1 MRCLCSPICRI
12 LAVSAAPYL
21 LNFIS
26 AVGGGGSTIC
36 VASAIPFEALDSAIL
51 NDLMEAYGAYDN
63 EQSTCN
69 TAASV
74 AATSFSFDWPGANS
88 ESNWFTSNVPLEQ
101 GMFQAI
107 MSHNDATGNRS
118 WSIRI
123 GTGGNIY
130 SHFVPGLH
138 GETLPPQGLESP
150 WVDEVFQSVTV
161 NYKLNMNSSL
171 PQYCPRESDSNTQ
184 CKKYFIHQAGAY
196 QRDGTYTT
204 VPFHSPSLAKHC
216 SGNSCIFASWGTSAQ
231 VPTPFTSPIIY
242 INKYTNCNNG
252 IIEHT
257 QMIHK

>member
-1 MRCLCSPICRI
+1 MKRRCSSIIRI
-12 LAVSAAPYL
+12 LAISISTSVAARIIIFL
-21 LNFIS
+21 CI
-26 AVGGGGSTIC
+26 G
-36 VASAIPFEALDSAIL
+36 VASANPYEYDALDSAIL
-51 NDLMEAYGAYDN
+51 NDLIEAYATH
-63 EQSTCN
+63 EPTTCN
-69 TAASV
+69 TAASA

-88 ESNWFTSNVPLEQ
+88 QSNWFASHVSLEQ
-101 GMFQAI
+101 GMFQTI

-130 SHFVPGLH
+130 SHFAPDMH
-138 GETLPPQGLESP
+138 GETLPPQGPESP
-150 WVDEVFQSVTV
+150 WVDEVIQSVTV
-161 NYKLNMNSSL
+161 NYALDMNSAL
-171 PQYCPRESDSNTQ
+171 PQFCPGPDISNNTQ

-196 QRDGTYTT
+196 QRDGEFTT

-216 SGNSCIFASWGTSAQ
+216 SGNSCIFASWGTSAH
-231 VPTPFTSPIIY
+231 VATPFTSPIIY

>member
-1 MRCLCSPICRI
+1 MRCLCSPICWI
-12 LAVSAAPYL
+12 LAISATPYL
-21 LNFIS
+21 SNSIS
-26 AVGGGGSTIC
+26 SAGGSGSTVG

-51 NDLMEAYGAYDN
+51 NDLIEAYEGY

-69 TAASV
+69 TAAST
-74 AATSFSFDWPGANS
+74 AATSTSFSFDWPGANS
-88 ESNWFTSNVPLEQ
+88 QSNWFTSNVPLEQ

-161 NYKLNMNSSL
+161 NYKLNMNASL
-171 PQYCPRESDSNTQ
+171 PQYCPGQSDNNTV

-196 QRDGTYTT
+196 QRDGTYMT
-204 VPFHSPSLAKHC
+204 VPVHSPSLAKHC